1 MQVPT
6 GGYVTFTAT
15 FDVQFGSDPK
25 CTFVTLTC
33 CSGSNGWRPN
43 GYPYGDWGWSPPYM
57 TRLSNT
63 QVKAELEGHSTFEWR
78 LRASGVPDRYVI
90 SGSVLTVDQW
100 SYSGVYAGKTVRVSA
115 RVPGERDWNW
125 SDPEVTLNVPSLPA
139 PPPPPPPPPQECPPP
154 QKAC

>member
-1 MQVPT
+1 YLDYEPRMFHYQLSANRNKNNVDIRMYNASGQLMWPWFSPDDRVGGRWYHLQPPMQVPP
-6 GGYVTFTAT
+6 GGYDPSTSA
-15 FDVQFGSDPK
+15 FDVQFVSAPK
-25 CTFVTLTC
+25 CTFATLTC
-33 CSGSNGWRPN
+33 CSGSNGWPPN

-100 SYSGVYAGKTVRVSA
+100 SYS
-115 RVPGERDWNW
+115 
-125 SDPEVTLNVPSLPA
+125 
-139 PPPPPPPPPQECPPP
+139 
-154 QKAC
+154 